1 MLFGCFKHY
10 TLQDF
15 SEEKFQDTT
24 LETHGLTDF
33 LYFCNSFKKKN
44 TIKNNNPL
52 FSVLSRHTVIEISV
66 QNKLQQIP

>member
-33 LYFCNSFKKKN
+33 LYFCNSFKKKK
-44 TIKNNNPL
+44 TQLKITTPYFQYYPGTL
-52 FSVLSRHTVIEISV
+52 L
-66 QNKLQQIP
+66 